1 MDGSIYP
8 TQAKSHHS
16 VSWHCPQADL
26 IEVQR
31 ACTAAMKDLAY
42 AIRYQAYRA
51 GDYIRPRDNSRF
63 FDDYDMKS
71 NAQTIV
77 LFKNGLP
84 AATARLCI
92 QDPTSDRLEHVPAME
107 IFGPEINAMCRR
119 PEFEGR
125 SPKVIEMNKLARLP
139 EYGRDVNI
147 VFAMFR
153 TGAYIHLHARTDIFL
168 YAVRSHH
175 VPIYRRMGFHLLT
188 EPRAY
193 PGLDFST
200 SLMASF
206 PADHERLINGQ
217 SFMRG
222 ISADDSVCRGLM
234 AGERVAIF
242 GGTKPVV
249 QHKPPLVAAPISR
262 PHVMQ

>member
-1 MDGSIYP
+1 MDGFIYS
-8 TQAKSHHS
+8 TQAKRHRS
-16 VSWHCPQADL
+16 VSWHCPQANL

-31 ACTAAMKDLAY
+31 AYTTEMKDLAY

-51 GDYIRPRDNSRF
+51 GNYIRPREDSRF
-63 FDDYDMKS
+63 CDDYDMKA
-71 NAQTIV
+71 NTQTII

-92 QDPTSDRLEHVPAME
+92 QDPTADRLEHVPAME
-107 IFGPEINAMCRR
+107 IFGAEIDAMCRR
-119 PEFEGR
+119 PEFDGR

-139 EYGRDVNI
+139 EYDRDVNI

-153 TGAYIHLHARTDIFL
+153 TGAYIHLYARTDIFL

-206 PADHERLINGQ
+206 PADHDRLINGQ

-222 ISADDSVCRGLM
+222 ISADDSVCRALM

-242 GGTKPVV
+242 GDSTPVLH
-249 QHKPPLVAAPISR
+249 HKPSQVAAPISL
-262 PHVMQ
+262 PHLMQ